1 MEDAVWHQEQAGGG
15 GGRVQVGREVG
26 GPEVDHEVAWKEL
39 AGDEALSPWRRGH
52 AVRWIS
58 MSLGSRSPL
67 LPAQIR
73 FVVPVVDE
81 ESPMPGSSVRVSG
94 VRRMEKEDG

>member
-1 MEDAVWHQEQAGGG
+1 
-15 GGRVQVGREVG
+15 
-26 GPEVDHEVAWKEL
+26 
-39 AGDEALSPWRRGH
+39 
-52 AVRWIS
+52 

-67 LPAQIR
+67 FPAQIR